1 MDKASTLELIDFIL
15 ESIRLI
21 NRRFKS
27 IHKSD
32 DFINS
37 DDGLD
42 KLDSISMRIQSIGEA
57 LKNLYRRE
65 TELLLQID
73 DKTYWRQI
81 IKTRDFIS
89 HHYVDIDAE
98 TVYDI
103 CKNELEEL
111 SKKITQLKNK
121 LVN

>member
-1 MDKASTLELIDFIL
+1 M
-15 ESIRLI
+15 
-21 NRRFKS
+21 
-27 IHKSD
+27 
-32 DFINS
+32 
-37 DDGLD
+37 
-42 KLDSISMRIQSIGEA
+42 
-57 LKNLYRRE
+57 
-65 TELLLQID
+65 LQID

-98 TVYDI
+98 IVYDI

-121 LVN
+121 LN